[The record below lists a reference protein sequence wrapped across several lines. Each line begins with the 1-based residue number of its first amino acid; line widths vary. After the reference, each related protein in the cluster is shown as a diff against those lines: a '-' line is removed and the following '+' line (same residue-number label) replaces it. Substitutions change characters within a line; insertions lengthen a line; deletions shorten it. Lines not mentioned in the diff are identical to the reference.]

1 MTGKENIIFVIFKK
15 TIKSKV
21 GSEFNLLVNGI
32 LSQYL
37 YMAINDFIFV
47 DYTGKSDPFIVVKAL
62 KTLPSAQKFI
72 ESVAYTKSVKN
83 VKF

>member
-1 MTGKENIIFVIFKK
+1 MTGKENIIFAIFKK
-15 TIKSKV
+15 TIKTKI

-32 LSQYL
+32 FSQYG

-47 DYTGKSDPFIVVKAL
+47 DYTGKVDPFIVVKAL
-62 KTLPSAQKFI
+62 RSLPSAQKYI
-72 ESVAYTKSVKN
+72 ESVAYTKTVKN